1 MKKIALALMLITTIP
16 TYAGTTMCAANDTV
30 AVVLD
35 PSIGLTNKSSNNTT
49 GTWWVWGP
57 YGTVYGTSAILN
69 DNKGFAYIRTVKHL
83 HDTDNDGND
92 HLVTG
97 GERYGKYCWCKL
109 THPVSSV
116 WSYVHNWVYASMTVS
131 SLDECLGLCA
141 RAFHENYSG
150 FRSALIG
157 SISN

>member
-1 MKKIALALMLITTIP
+1 MLITTIP
-16 TYAGTTMCAANDTV
+16 TYATTMCAINDTV

-35 PSIGLTNKSSNNTT
+35 PSIGLTNRSSNNTT

-57 YGTVYGTSAILN
+57 YGTVYGIGAILN

-97 GERYGKYCWCKL
+97 GEKYGRYCWCRL
-109 THPVSSV
+109 THPVSSLWAFATRIRVGVRLCFELHGRLRLLRPVLRRVARGLV
-116 WSYVHNWVYASMTVS
+116 WV
-131 SLDECLGLCA
+131 G
-141 RAFHENYSG
+141 RAWRKLMWRKG
-150 FRSALIG
+150 RG
-157 SISN
+157 P